1 MDKPRGLSGMPS
13 HSKADHYTGITTPEF
28 AVLCYLRQ
36 HPDVANTYVIK
47 TCSPGCTGCRGKKAC
62 AGVNSHTS
70 LGWMLCQTLKA
81 QGADITWYDQL
92 PNGVSADKP
101 KTNEQGA
108 AWIKSFSRRPGARM
122 EQLSKRPE
130 VAPPDHS
137 AVQRKHS
144 HASRALPRVAFP
156 MLIKL
161 AKQKRK
167 RQFTNCGNRVWPLA
181 DTALVERQQ
190 LTSLVQNQCCCRRCN
205 GRLRLSKAS
214 SHQVGACARL
224 HFVCE
229 RGCDHYSAQY
239 GQALSSAVILNTSD
253 MPRTSSSGL
262 SLSPIFGG
270 ASTQQAWEKT
280 AFAVGGQYTNT
291 YLFNALIPQE
301 IEWTKD
307 FQGLGGN
314 LSFLRKTSQTGLLKV
329 YGTYNASSLGIRYPS
344 PIDSLPGVDFLLDNK
359 NAYINASWK
368 EILNDQWTVLIS
380 GAASY
385 NDDAILIQGF
395 DNSRNDYGAQGRIA
409 LTNQITEK
417 VKVLGGAEYA
427 YQFYENRFNL
437 FGVDQAFDSQIQEH
451 YGALFLE
458 SEFYITN
465 DLAGRAGF
473 RGEYSKALD
482 DYNLAPRLSLAYKT
496 GENSQISFA
505 YGQFYQTP
513 RPQFLGLG
521 EDNLTF
527 ERADHYIA
535 NWQIVT
541 RDRTFR
547 LEGYYKK
554 YDHLVT
560 QNPID
565 SLAQNLTYSS
575 NGNGYAG
582 GAEIFYR
589 DKKSIDNGDFWISY
603 SWIDTRRI
611 FLDYPEKV
619 RPDFAAEHLLSLVYK
634 HYFPDISSQVGVT
647 YTFQSGRPYH
657 DPASAAFMDGRT
669 ASFNNLSANWSY
681 LTNIGGHFT
690 VFFASVTN
698 ILGIDNVF
706 AYRYFDSQGSPLPNY
721 AFNLEAEEYIEVA
734 NRPPALRSYFIGM
747 FISFQH
753 TRKPKNLIAP
763 GDAGQQNTAP

>member
-1 MDKPRGLSGMPS
+1 MLPFCLNRIELNKINLAKAGLIGIMSLLFSVVPLQAQTTIKGTVRDNRGESIPGANILLEDTYDGTTSSPDGTFSFETDESGRFVLIASFIGYKAFSDTLVLAGGSISIDPVLKEEFNELNAVVISAGAFEASDEGKAVMFKPLDIVTTAGATGDIFGALATLPGAQQVGNEEGLFVRGGAGYETKTIIDGLTVQNPFFSQ
-13 HSKADHYTGITTPEF
+13 
-28 AVLCYLRQ
+28 V
-36 HPDVANTYVIK
+36 PDVPSRGRF
-47 TCSPGCTGCRGKKAC
+47 SPFLFKGTVFSTGG
-62 AGVNSHTS
+62 
-70 LGWMLCQTLKA
+70 
-81 QGADITWYDQL
+81 
-92 PNGVSADKP
+92 
-101 KTNEQGA
+101 
-108 AWIKSFSRRPGARM
+108 
-122 EQLSKRPE
+122 
-130 VAPPDHS
+130 
-137 AVQRKHS
+137 
-144 HASRALPRVAFP
+144 
-156 MLIKL
+156 
-161 AKQKRK
+161 
-167 RQFTNCGNRVWPLA
+167 
-181 DTALVERQQ
+181 
-190 LTSLVQNQCCCRRCN
+190 
-205 GRLRLSKAS
+205 
-214 SHQVGACARL
+214 
-224 HFVCE
+224 
-229 RGCDHYSAQY
+229 YSAQY

-253 MPRTSSSGL
+253 MPRTSNSGL